1 MKITLSIAILL
12 QVILAV
18 VSHGLTRSI
27 AELTA
32 FLLAVVLAY
41 WIKYPSAARL
51 SQHQPS
57 KRCCRNYRP

>member
-41 WIKYPSAARL
+41 WIKYPAALRSDSPTKSTSAKQEML
-51 SQHQPS
+51 
-57 KRCCRNYRP
+57 